1 MRPEHWLYTIPLR
14 LRSLFRWAQADQE
27 LEDELHDH
35 LERKTEEYVAQGMTQ
50 EEAHRRARLDLGG
63 IEQTKEKCRDAR
75 RVNWIQDFVQ
85 DLRFGLR
92 LLRKSP
98 GFAAVAILTLGLGIG
113 ASTSVFSV
121 INAVL
126 IRALPYSHPD
136 RLVYVW
142 SPNPRFQLPIEYLTP
157 MNADFFDLQKQ
168 NHSFTSLALFGVAKF
183 NVAVDGRS
191 DALSGARVTGSFF
204 ETMGVGPELGRTV
217 NQEDDQQG
225 RERVAVISHSLW
237 RERFG
242 AQREV
247 LGKTLLL
254 DAKPYRI
261 IGVMPAGFAFPRATD
276 VMSTAKVTD
285 LWIPWAMPPEQR
297 ANREDS
303 AGNAIGRLRPDV
315 SLEQAQAEMST
326 LMASIDLLRPPK
338 DRGFGAQV
346 QPLFDS
352 VTGGSRHALLLLMG
366 AVGLL
371 LCIVCSNVS
380 SLAMARASSR
390 IREMGVRTALGAG
403 PARLLRQLLT
413 ESLLLGIVGG
423 ALGVCLAFAS
433 IRLLLRL
440 DPGTIPR
447 LEEASVDVRVLLFAL
462 GISLLTSALFGL
474 FPAFS
479 ASRCDPSEVFGQSGS
494 RSVRGTRN
502 RFRQGLIVAQVALTV
517 VLLTGSG
524 LLIRSL
530 IRVLSVEKGFD
541 PHSTV
546 TMSLSLDERY
556 AQPERQVAFYRNLL
570 DRLGALPGVQAAGAV
585 TNLPLGHGEMISW
598 LTVEGHNFDEKVFFQ
613 TRSVTPRYFT
623 AMGIRLLAGRFF
635 TDEDSTGHPNVAI
648 VGRTF
653 AQTYFAGHNPLGKRF
668 HFIDGAPQPTWWTI
682 VGVVDDVRNESLEER
697 PRLQA
702 YLPFWQSSVPTAS
715 VVLRTSMN
723 AETIAAVVRRELSTL
738 DSALA
743 VGDIRTMDQLVSEAT
758 EERRFQTLLLSVFS
772 GMALALSL
780 VGLYALLAY
789 SVRQRT
795 AEIGIRMALGAQR
808 RDVMQQVIGQGAC
821 LALNG
826 ITLGLLSAWMLTRV
840 LTSLLFGVK
849 PTDPVT
855 FAGVALAFSLV
866 VFTACYMPARRAM
879 RVDPMVALR
888 HE

>member
-1 MRPEHWLYTIPLR
+1 MRGMARKVRIGHWLDSVLSDCRLALR
-14 LRSLFRWAQADQE
+14 
-27 LEDELHDH
+27 
-35 LERKTEEYVAQGMTQ
+35 T
-50 EEAHRRARLDLGG
+50 
-63 IEQTKEKCRDAR
+63 
-75 RVNWIQDFVQ
+75 
-85 DLRFGLR
+85 
-92 LLRKSP
+92 LRKAPS
-98 GFAAVAILTLGLGIG
+98 FTAVALLTLAVGIG
-113 ASTSVFSV
+113 ASTCVFSV
-121 INAVL
+121 VNAVL
-126 IRALPYSHPD
+126 IRALPYPHPD

-168 NHSFTSLALFGVAKF
+168 NRSFASLALFGVAKF
-183 NVAVDGRS
+183 NVSADGRS
-191 DALSGARVTGSFF
+191 DALGGARVTGDFF
-204 ETMGVGPELGRTV
+204 ETMGVPPELGRTV
-217 NQEDDQQG
+217 NRDDDELGHEQ
-225 RERVAVISHSLW
+225 VAVISHSLW

-242 AQREV
+242 AQKDV

-254 DAKPYRI
+254 DARLYRI

-276 VMSTAKVTD
+276 AMSAAKVTD
-285 LWIPWAMPPEQR
+285 LWIPWAMPPELK

-303 AGNAIGRLRPDV
+303 AGNAIGRLRSDV
-315 SLEQAQAEMST
+315 SLEQAQAETST

-366 AVGLL
+366 AVGMLL
-371 LCIVCSNVS
+371 LIACSNVS

-403 PARLLRQLLT
+403 PVRLLRQLLT
-413 ESLLLGIVGG
+413 ESVLLGVAGG

-440 DPGTIPR
+440 DPGNIPR
-447 LEEASVDVRVLLFAL
+447 LEEASVDMRVLFFAA
-462 GISLLTSALFGL
+462 GISLLSSVLFGL

-479 ASRCDPSEVFGQSGS
+479 ASRSDPCEVFLQSGS
-494 RSVRGTRN
+494 RSVKGTRN
-502 RFRQGLIVAQVALTV
+502 WFRRGLIVAQVALTV

-530 IRVLSVEKGFD
+530 LKVLSVDKGFD
-541 PHSTV
+541 PRSTL

-556 AQPERQVAFYRNLL
+556 AKPERQVAFYRNLL
-570 DRLGALPGVQAAGAV
+570 DRLGALPGVQAVGAV
-585 TNLPLGHGEMISW
+585 TNLPLGHSEGLSW
-598 LTVEGHNFDEKVFFQ
+598 LVVEGHNFDEKMFFQ
-613 TRSVTPRYFT
+613 TRSVTPHYFA

-635 TDEDSTGHPNVAI
+635 TDDDSAGHPNAI

-653 AQTYFAGHNPLGKRF
+653 ADEYFSGQNPLGKRF

-682 VGVVDDVRNESLEER
+682 VGVVDDVRNENLEEKR
-697 PRLQA
+697 RLQA
-702 YLPFWQSSVPTAS
+702 YMPYWESSIPTAS
-715 VVLRTSMN
+715 VVLRATTGTGTM
-723 AETIAAVVRRELSTL
+723 ATAVRRELSTL

-758 EERRFQTLLLSVFS
+758 EERRFQTSLLSLFS
-772 GMALALSL
+772 GIALALSL

-795 AEIGIRMALGAQR
+795 GEIGIRMALGAQK
-808 RDVMQQVIGQGAC
+808 RDVMQNVIGQGAC
-821 LALNG
+821 LAFAGL
-826 ITLGLLSAWMLTRV
+826 TLGLLSAWMLTRF
-840 LTSLLFGVK
+840 LTSLLFEVK
-849 PTDPVT
+849 PTDPLT
-855 FAGVALAFSLV
+855 FVGVAVPFCLV
-866 VFTACYMPARRAM
+866 VLAACYIPARRAT

-888 HE
+888 YE